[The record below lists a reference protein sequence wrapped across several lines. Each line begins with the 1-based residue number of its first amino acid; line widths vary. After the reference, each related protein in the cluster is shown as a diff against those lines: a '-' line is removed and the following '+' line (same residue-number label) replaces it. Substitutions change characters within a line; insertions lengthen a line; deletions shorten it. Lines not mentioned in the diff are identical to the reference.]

1 MNKNKETV
9 TLPKKSVDSLL
20 SMLRGF
26 AELEDELEDYL
37 MLQDKELMKEL
48 KQARRDHIEGKVKD
62 WAELK
67 KKYDL

>member
-20 SMLRGF
+20 NILRSF

-37 MLQDKELMKEL
+37 MLQNKELV
-48 KQARRDHIEGKVKD
+48 KQLRKARKDHLSGKMMD